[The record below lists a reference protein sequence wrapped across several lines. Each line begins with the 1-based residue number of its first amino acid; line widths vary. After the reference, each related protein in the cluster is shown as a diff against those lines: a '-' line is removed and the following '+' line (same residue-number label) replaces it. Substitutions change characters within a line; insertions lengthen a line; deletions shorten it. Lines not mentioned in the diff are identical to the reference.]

1 MRLGPSKRRRRGH
14 DVAIYAPWGAL
25 YYGRD
30 RDYMGGAEVQTTVL
44 AHELKRKGLRV
55 AHIVYPVKE
64 PRRVEASSPTL
75 VERSEWR
82 RQGPLG
88 ELAETAAIWRGL
100 HRADAEAY
108 IVRGGGGHLIAAS
121 SFCRVLRRRLLFS
134 SSSELDFDFA
144 RPDRNPRTLR
154 LYKASLRLADD
165 LVVQTRQQRE
175 LARRAFPDR
184 EPVVIPSFAEPAP
197 SANGTG
203 KYFLWADRLV
213 EYKLP
218 DRYVELAEALPDAR
232 FRMVAAVNNETPPG
246 MAERIESAAERLPNL
261 ELLPPRPRSLL
272 LEEMQ
277 QAVAVVK
284 TSRIEG
290 MPNAFLEAWAR
301 GVPVLSLNVDPDAK
315 IEDNQI
321 GVAADGSLE
330 RLIAA
335 AATLWRNPEQ
345 RLAIGERAR
354 RFIQDVHSPEAVAD
368 RWVALLDGRPA
379 DDAA

>member
-1 MRLGPSKRRRRGH
+1 MRLGRSRRRRLAH

-25 YYGRD
+25 YYGRG

-44 AHELKRKGLRV
+44 AHALKQRGLRV

-64 PRRVEASSPTL
+64 PRRVDAASPTL

-100 HRADAEAY
+100 YRADAEAY

-121 SFCRVLRRRLLFS
+121 SFCRVLRRRLVFS

-154 LYKASLRLADD
+154 LYKASLRLTDD

-184 EPVVIPSFAEPAP
+184 DPLVIPSFAEPAP

-246 MAERIESAAERLPNL
+246 MAERIEAAAERLPNL
-261 ELLPPRPRSLL
+261 ELLPPRPRSRL

-284 TSRIEG
+284 TSRVEG

-321 GVAADGSLE
+321 GVAAGGSLE
-330 RLIAA
+330 RLVAA
-335 AATLWRNPEQ
+335 AATLWGSPEQ

>member
-1 MRLGPSKRRRRGH
+1 MSPAH
-14 DVAIYAPWGAL
+14 DVAVYAPWGAL

-30 RDYMGGAEVQTTVL
+30 REYMGGAEVQTTML
-44 AHELKRKGLRV
+44 AHALKRKGLRV

-64 PRRVEASSPTL
+64 PRPPEAASPTL

-100 HRADAEAY
+100 QRANAQAY
-108 IVRGGGGHLIAAS
+108 IVRGSGGHVIAAGA
-121 SFCRVLRRRLLFS
+121 FCRATRRRLVFS
-134 SSSELDFDFA
+134 SSSDLDFDFA
-144 RPDRNPRTLR
+144 RADRNPRTLG
-154 LYKASLRLADD
+154 LYRASLRFADD

-175 LARRAFPDR
+175 LARRALPSR

-197 SANGTG
+197 SANGNG
-203 KYFLWADRLV
+203 KYFLWSDRLV

-232 FRMVAAVNNETPPG
+232 FRMVAAVTDETPPG
-246 MAERIESAAERLPNL
+246 MVERIESAARRLPNL
-261 ELLPPRPRSLL
+261 ELLPPRPRGRL
-272 LEEMQ
+272 LEELLH
-277 QAVAVVK
+277 AVAVVK

-315 IEDNQI
+315 IAENRI

-335 AATLWRNPEQ
+335 AARLWASPEE
-345 RLAIGERAR
+345 RRAVGERAR
-354 RFIQDVHSPEAVAD
+354 RFIADVHAPDAVAE

-379 DDAA
+379 G